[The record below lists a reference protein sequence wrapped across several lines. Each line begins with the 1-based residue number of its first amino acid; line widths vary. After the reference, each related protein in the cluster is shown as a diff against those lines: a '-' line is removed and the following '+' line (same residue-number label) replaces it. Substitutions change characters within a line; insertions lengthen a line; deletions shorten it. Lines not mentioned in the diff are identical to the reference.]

1 MKAIIKN
8 TILASLAVTLVF
20 ATFSSCRKKKDTLA
34 KIYVKDTNNDPV
46 SNCRVILKG
55 VSTENNQANVSLY
68 DTSYTNSGGEAVFSF
83 NDTYQLGQAGVA
95 VLNIEAKK
103 NGLTGTGIIKIVEET
118 TSEATVFL
126 QN

>member
-1 MKAIIKN
+1 MKAILKN

-46 SNCRVILKG
+46 ASCRVILKG

-68 DTSYTNSGGEAVFSF
+68 DTSYTNSAGEAVFSF

-103 NGLTGTGIIKIVEET
+103 NGLTGTGIIKVVEET
-118 TSEATVFL
+118 TTEATVFL